1 MMKFTILFLFALAA
15 ISFLCAAFNYA
26 IGKLNPVG
34 LGLVFVA
41 VAFFLLNW

>member
-1 MMKFTILFLFALAA
+1 MMKFVILFLFALATLT
-15 ISFLCAAFNYA
+15 FLCAAFNYA

-41 VAFFLLNW
+41 AAFFLLHW